1 MSMRKGEPRDQ
12 LFSDLE
18 CWQHR
23 CAEFSEVFL
32 TAAQRCRDHDPGN
45 DTLNNLK
52 VATILQE
59 IALQKYQ
66 RTVDELSERLKLDRP
81 KA

>member
-1 MSMRKGEPRDQ
+1 MESQDQ

-18 CWQHR
+18 RWQDK
-23 CAEFSEVFL
+23 CTEYSQAFL
-32 TAAQRCRDHDPGN
+32 AVAQRCRDHDPG
-45 DTLNNLK
+45 DETLTNLK

-66 RTVDELSERLKLDRP
+66 RTVDQLSDRLKLDRP
-81 KA
+81 SKPRC